1 MKPNLFI
8 VGAPKCGTT
17 AWVEYLGEH
26 PRIAFSRVKEPH
38 YFALD
43 LPGIRFVKTEAEY
56 EALFDQA
63 GSATIVGEASV
74 MSLFSKVAAEQ
85 IRRYNPDARILI
97 FLRRQQDYLP
107 SLHQQF
113 LYTFQD
119 CIDDFEQAWRLSGQR
134 TWADIPETCKEPKL
148 LDYKAMGRFDEQV
161 GRFLA
166 NFPPAQVRVLRFE
179 EWVRQPRETY
189 LDILSF
195 LGLEDDG
202 RSDFRRINEAKQH
215 RWERLARILNYPPRW
230 LLPPVNAIKAAMGK
244 DTLGIAEAITSLN
257 RKRGYRHPIAPSLK
271 AEIEAFYRE
280 DNRRLDRR
288 LSSGELVA

>member
-63 GSATIVGEASV
+63 GSAAIVGEASV

-134 TWADIPETCKEPKL
+134 TQADIPETCKEPKL

-195 LGLEDDG
+195 LGLAG
-202 RSDFRRINEAKQH
+202 RRSLRLSPHQRGEAAPLGESW
-215 RWERLARILNYPPRW
+215 RGCSNYPPKW
-230 LLPPVNAIKAAMGK
+230 LLPPINAVKAAMGR
-244 DTLGIAEAITSLN
+244 DSLGLARSSHQSQPANGLSPPDRAVAEG
-257 RKRGYRHPIAPSLK
+257 RDRGL
-271 AEIEAFYRE
+271 
-280 DNRRLDRR
+280 
-288 LSSGELVA
+288 LS